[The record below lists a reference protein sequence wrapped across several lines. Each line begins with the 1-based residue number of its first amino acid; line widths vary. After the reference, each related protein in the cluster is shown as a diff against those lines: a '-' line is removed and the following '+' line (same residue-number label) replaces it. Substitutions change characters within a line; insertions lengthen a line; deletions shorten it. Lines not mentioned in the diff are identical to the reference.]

1 MLEDIK
7 KDARI
12 RMGKSLEALRRE
24 LAKIRT
30 GRAHPSLLEHVH
42 VDYYGSEVP
51 ISQAANVA
59 VEDARTLSVT
69 AWDKSMVQTIEKAIL
84 TSDLGLNPATAGQVI
99 RIPLPPLTEERRRE
113 LGKVVHNEG
122 ENAKIAI
129 RNIRRDAN
137 NHIKE
142 LLKEKE
148 ITEDEEKGA
157 EASVQSLTDKYVAM
171 IDEVVAEKEKEVMEV

>member
-1 MLEDIK
+1 MLADIK
-7 KDARI
+7 KDARS
-12 RMGKSLEALRRE
+12 RMNKSLDALRHE

-51 ISQAANVA
+51 IGQAASVT

-69 AWDKSMVQTIEKAIL
+69 PWDKSMVGKIEKAIL
-84 TSDLGLNPATAGQVI
+84 TSDLGLNPSTAGLVI

-113 LGKVVHNEG
+113 LGKIVHHEG

-137 NHIKE
+137 GQLKE

-148 ITEDEEKGA
+148 ITEDDWRRA
-157 EASVQSLTDKYVAM
+157 EQDIQEVTNLAVLKV
-171 IDEVVAEKEKEVMEV
+171 DEIVAEKETELLEI

>member
-1 MLEDIK
+1 MLADIK
-7 KDARI
+7 KDARS
-12 RMGKSLEALRRE
+12 RMNKSLEALRHE

-51 ISQAANVA
+51 IGQAASVT

-69 AWDKSMVQTIEKAIL
+69 PWDKSMVGKIEKAIL
-84 TSDLGLNPATAGQVI
+84 TSDLGLNPNTAGLVI

-113 LGKVVHNEG
+113 LGKVVHHEG

-137 NHIKE
+137 GQLKE

-148 ITEDEEKGA
+148 ITEDESRRA
-157 EASVQSLTDKYVAM
+157 EQDIQEVTDLAVLKV
-171 IDEVVAEKEKEVMEV
+171 DEIVAEKEKELLEI

>member
-1 MLEDIK
+1 MLAEIK
-7 KDARI
+7 KDAKT
-12 RMGKSLEALRRE
+12 RMGKSLESLRHE

-51 ISQAANVA
+51 IGQAANVTID
-59 VEDARTLSVT
+59 DARTLAVT
-69 AWDKSMVQTIEKAIL
+69 PWDKNMVQAIEKAIMK
-84 TSDLGLNPATAGQVI
+84 SDLGLNPNTAGQVI
-99 RIPLPPLTEERRRE
+99 RIPLPPLTEERRIE

-137 NHIKE
+137 HSLKE

-148 ITEDEEKGA
+148 ISEDEERRSESEIQQVTDDAVK
-157 EASVQSLTDKYVAM
+157 SV
-171 IDEVVAEKEKEVMEV
+171 DEIVAEKEKELLEI